1 MSTIRCVRGAI
12 ALTLVCGALL
22 APGVAS
28 PAGNANIP
36 IPGGFYSG
44 KMKYSAKKA
53 IFGAVEV
60 TIAKGDIVMSALS
73 TYEQA
78 NGFQVFGDLD
88 MKFHGTAELKQ
99 QGAVASGE
107 VDVFGDFELS
117 GTDDDV
123 WADGTYRLKGVMFV
137 GGVDVPYDQVIA
149 VSGPIVPTS
158 ATCKKVTGKFIAGP
172 GGTFSYPWTMT
183 RTLSPPCK

>member
-1 MSTIRCVRGAI
+1 MSMIRYVRALI
-12 ALTLVCGALL
+12 AAALVCGALL
-22 APGVAS
+22 APAVAS
-28 PAGNANIP
+28 PAARANLP
-36 IPGGFYSG
+36 IPVGFYSG

-60 TIAKGDIVMSALS
+60 TISKGEIVMAAYSA
-73 TYEQA
+73 YEQT

-99 QGAVASGE
+99 QGAVATGE

-123 WADGTYRLKGVMFV
+123 WADGTYRMKGVMLV
-137 GGVDVPYDQVIA
+137 GGVDVPYDQVFA
-149 VSGPIVPTS
+149 VSGPIVPSS
-158 ATCKKVTGKFIAGP
+158 ATCKKVTGKFVTGP
-172 GGTFSYPWTMT
+172 GGGVWYPWTMT